1 MKTSPRFLPFF
12 ILAVTLAYAV
22 FRYHVFK
29 GVAWGQLPFYTL
41 NKAVSWSAL
50 TLLAVAVRGA
60 VRNDEPLAEQPL
72 LRPALVMMSWHM
84 ISSLALLATGA
95 YPAFLVGGHLSA
107 SAGASLALGVVGA
120 LAAQTGLRARTST
133 ALAVVLAAAAATHA
147 GLLGM
152 SSWLS
157 PKSWPGRMPPIT
169 LLSAMVGVVALTSA
183 FWPKAPARPTS
194 ERSPSAAAHPDYRAA
209 VAPPMPSLNQSAT
222 ASPAAV
228 D

>member
-1 MKTSPRFLPFF
+1 MKTSSRFLPFF
-12 ILAVTLAYAV
+12 ILAVTFAYAIV
-22 FRYHVFK
+22 RYHVFK
-29 GVAWGQLPFYTL
+29 GVAWGQLPFYTV

-50 TLLAVAVRGA
+50 ILLAVAVRGA
-60 VRNDEPLAEQPL
+60 VRSGVPLVEQPL

-107 SAGASLALGVVGA
+107 KAGLSLALGVVGT
-120 LAAQTGLRARTST
+120 LAAQTGLRGPKSAT
-133 ALAVVLAAAAATHA
+133 LAAVLAAASATHA

-157 PKSWPGRMPPIT
+157 PATWPGRMPPIT
-169 LLSAMVGVVALTSA
+169 LLSTAVGFVALA
-183 FWPKAPARPTS
+183 WAVWLKAPPRPTR
-194 ERSPSAAAHPDYRAA
+194 ERSTSAAADPDYRAA
-209 VAPPMPSLNQSAT
+209 VAPAMPSLNRST
-222 ASPAAV
+222 AAPPAAI